1 MLLCLQLTGD
11 VVVNLINLCFAGLA
25 LGFGSA
31 KSYVPRTRAILKSVW
46 HEALPMLLY
55 SQVSSSV
62 KQYCQLQCRKY
73 ALQMVALNVHQGLV
87 SSSTCDTLDA

>member
-1 MLLCLQLTGD
+1 MLSCLQLTGD

-55 SQVSSSV
+55 SQVCTE
-62 KQYCQLQCRKY
+62 QYCQLQCSKY
-73 ALQMVALNVHQGLV
+73 ALQMVALH
-87 SSSTCDTLDA
+87 AH